1 MKKINNLTF
10 GGIQQKLFNLVLIM
24 LLLVMAAYSAVIV
37 YQMNNL
43 STLVSESSK
52 SQKESISAIAGGTM
66 DSVISNTMT
75 SSTQMQAWIADD
87 MFADTVDVISILGD
101 YTQKVLSDPGSFSA
115 KEVPLPDASLDG
127 SISVQLLSEEGVD
140 FKDPSVARKI
150 GLLGNLSEMMT
161 SLYANAEVDS
171 CYVATPEGI
180 MVLVDDH
187 SASKFDEDGNQIPIP
202 IHERDWYKGASE
214 TGKLYFTDV
223 VTDIFTGKICIMCSI
238 PVYVNNE
245 LAAVIG
251 ADLFLDN
258 MAAYV
263 NNAAD
268 DGSFVCIINDK
279 GHIVFSP
286 VQEGE
291 FKVTG
296 GEKDLRESDNAGL
309 ASFINSALQNSTEVS
324 TVEMDDDVYYLCGAP
339 VHTVEWAVING
350 VSKTLADTPT
360 VMMEDQYDSIL
371 SETVASFRST
381 IKKSQR
387 TIVILLLAV
396 MVMALGG
403 ALVLSGRIVKPLETM
418 TKRITSLG
426 GEDLQFKM
434 EDTYRTGDEIEVLAE
449 SFAVLSARTLQYV
462 DQVRTVTAEKER
474 IGAELNMATA
484 IQASQL
490 PRLFPAFPSRPE
502 FDLYASM
509 NPAKE
514 VGGDFYD
521 FFLIDN
527 DHIGLVMAD
536 VSGKGVPAALFMMV
550 SRVLIKSHL
559 QNGESPGE
567 ALENVNNQLCE
578 SNEADLFVTVWLAV
592 VEISTGK
599 GVAANAGHEHPA
611 IARSGGKFELNVYP
625 HSPAVAVM
633 EGIPFREHEFELNAG
648 DRIFV
653 YTDGVP
659 EATNASSEL
668 FGTDRMLEALNRD
681 PSASPEEIIANVT
694 SGIAEFVG
702 DAEQFDDTTMLCLYY
717 KGTAAKA

>member
-101 YTQKVLSDPGSFSA
+101 YTQKVLSDPGSFSV

-251 ADLFLDN
+251 ADLFLD
-258 MAAYV
+258 
-263 NNAAD
+263 
-268 DGSFVCIINDK
+268 
-279 GHIVFSP
+279 
-286 VQEGE
+286 
-291 FKVTG
+291 
-296 GEKDLRESDNAGL
+296 
-309 ASFINSALQNSTEVS
+309 
-324 TVEMDDDVYYLCGAP
+324 
-339 VHTVEWAVING
+339 
-350 VSKTLADTPT
+350 
-360 VMMEDQYDSIL
+360 
-371 SETVASFRST
+371 
-381 IKKSQR
+381 KSG
-387 TIVILLLAV
+387 TT
-396 MVMALGG
+396 
-403 ALVLSGRIVKPLETM
+403 KPL
-418 TKRITSLG
+418 
-426 GEDLQFKM
+426 
-434 EDTYRTGDEIEVLAE
+434 
-449 SFAVLSARTLQYV
+449 
-462 DQVRTVTAEKER
+462 
-474 IGAELNMATA
+474 
-484 IQASQL
+484 L
-490 PRLFPAFPSRPE
+490 P
-502 FDLYASM
+502 
-509 NPAKE
+509 
-514 VGGDFYD
+514 
-521 FFLIDN
+521 
-527 DHIGLVMAD
+527 
-536 VSGKGVPAALFMMV
+536 
-550 SRVLIKSHL
+550 
-559 QNGESPGE
+559 
-567 ALENVNNQLCE
+567 
-578 SNEADLFVTVWLAV
+578 
-592 VEISTGK
+592 
-599 GVAANAGHEHPA
+599 
-611 IARSGGKFELNVYP
+611 
-625 HSPAVAVM
+625 
-633 EGIPFREHEFELNAG
+633 
-648 DRIFV
+648 
-653 YTDGVP
+653 
-659 EATNASSEL
+659 
-668 FGTDRMLEALNRD
+668 
-681 PSASPEEIIANVT
+681 
-694 SGIAEFVG
+694 
-702 DAEQFDDTTMLCLYY
+702 
-717 KGTAAKA
+717 